1 MEFKVKDERDQAP
14 DPLAAYLDAER
25 RSRNNQGRFSTK
37 LKARAGKLFELAK
50 LAYPS
55 CRLYQNYREKFIAVK
70 VESAHRPDHQALDE
84 LNKFCDVNNVY
95 GVKLG
100 SNLVYRIYKN

>member
-37 LKARAGKLFELAK
+37 LKARAGKLFKPTTTTA
-50 LAYPS
+50 
-55 CRLYQNYREKFIAVK
+55 
-70 VESAHRPDHQALDE
+70 
-84 LNKFCDVNNVY
+84 
-95 GVKLG
+95 
-100 SNLVYRIYKN
+100 